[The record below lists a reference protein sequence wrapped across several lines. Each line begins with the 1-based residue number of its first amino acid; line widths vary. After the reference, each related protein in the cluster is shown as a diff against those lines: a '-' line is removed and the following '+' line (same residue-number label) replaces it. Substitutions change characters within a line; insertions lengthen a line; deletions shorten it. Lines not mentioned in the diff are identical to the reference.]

1 MKASSRKEGL
11 PRREHELKRKANP
24 VRDHYKTMSNYH
36 ISPMVLEDI
45 SKESERK
52 RQAKNEASMKKLAA
66 WGGPNS

>member
-1 MKASSRKEGL
+1 
-11 PRREHELKRKANP
+11 
-24 VRDHYKTMSNYH
+24 MSNYH

-52 RQAKNEASMKKLAA
+52 HQEKNDAGMKKLKA

>member
-1 MKASSRKEGL
+1 MKARSRREGL
-11 PRREHELKRKANP
+11 PRREHESKRKANP

-52 RQAKNEASMKKLAA
+52 HQEKNDAGMKKLKA